1 MVRAFIG
8 MLVFVVLTACG
19 NVVESMGTET
29 STATSS
35 STTPEGKKAASNK
48 GQSSGQERD
57 EGVSLPA
64 VEPDVGDDD
73 SGGYLTGYVVSAF
86 DMNVNGRRYDDSE
99 DFYTQQLG
107 ELESEMEA
115 AGYAG
120 YSLSLS
126 GELGLD
132 DLKYGMDVYVVAH
145 GKTGFAGD
153 TTVNE
158 NGRFM
163 LGIPDGSGDE
173 VFRIRTNKRVSVILT
188 SPDKRD
194 VVRWCYNFSSAN
206 TEGTLHEPVLISEF
220 TTKLTRYQ
228 CSDSGNGMTLPANP
242 KAPQAAAAPVQAT
255 QPAQQ
260 PAAPAAQTQSKPKTD
275 DSDSDADSGTD
286 DDDEDTITV
295 IEGHV
300 TVSGGRDDDY

>member
-1 MVRAFIG
+1 MIRSLIG
-8 MLVFVVLTACG
+8 MFVVVALTACG
-19 NVVESMGTET
+19 SAVPMGTET
-29 STATSS
+29 STATSV
-35 STTPEGKKAASNK
+35 STTPEAKKAASNK
-48 GQSSGQERD
+48 GQSSGQEGD
-57 EGVSLPA
+57 EDA
-64 VEPDVGDDD
+64 QGDDT

-86 DMNVNGRRYDDSE
+86 DMDVNGRRYEDSE

-115 AGYAG
+115 AGYVG

-153 TTVNE
+153 TRVNE

-206 TEGTLHEPVLISEF
+206 TEGTLAEPILISQF

-228 CSDSGNGMTLPANP
+228 CSDSGNGMALPTNP
-242 KAPQAAAAPVQAT
+242 KAPQAAPAQAT

-260 PAAPAAQTQSKPKTD
+260 PAQPAAPASQSSKPAKASGSD
-275 DSDSDADSGTD
+275 DSDSDSESAD
-286 DDDEDTITV
+286 DDGGAV

-300 TVSGGRDDDY
+300 TVSGGRDVD

>member
-1 MVRAFIG
+1 MLKAFIS
-8 MLVFVVLTACG
+8 MFVVGSLTACG
-19 NVVESMGTET
+19 NIVESVGTET
-29 STATSS
+29 STATSV
-35 STTPEGKKAASNK
+35 STTPQAKKAASNN
-48 GQSSGQERD
+48 GQSPGQERD
-57 EGVSLPA
+57 AGESLPA
-64 VEPDVGDDD
+64 TQPDVGNDA
-73 SGGYLTGYVVSAF
+73 SGGYLTGYIVSAF
-86 DMNVNGRRYDDSE
+86 DMDVNGRRYADSE

-153 TTVNE
+153 TSVNE

-188 SPDKRD
+188 SSDKRD
-194 VVRWCYNFSSAN
+194 VVRWCYNFSSVN

-242 KAPQAAAAPVQAT
+242 KAAAVPVQAT

-260 PAAPAAQTQSKPKTD
+260 PAAPASQSSKPSNPKE
-275 DSDSDADSGTD
+275 SDSD
-286 DDDEDTITV
+286 EDTATTV

-300 TVSGGRDDDY
+300 TISGGRDDD

>member
-1 MVRAFIG
+1 MIRALIG
-8 MLVFVVLTACG
+8 MFVVIALTACG
-19 NVVESMGTET
+19 SAVPMGTET
-29 STATSS
+29 STATSV
-35 STTPEGKKAASNK
+35 STTPDTKKAASNK
-48 GQSSGQERD
+48 GQSSGQEGD
-57 EGVSLPA
+57 EG
-64 VEPDVGDDD
+64 EQGDDTQ
-73 SGGYLTGYVVSAF
+73 GGYLTGYVVSAF
-86 DMNVNGRRYDDSE
+86 DMDVNGRRYEDSE

-115 AGYAG
+115 AGYVG

-153 TTVNE
+153 TRVNE

-206 TEGTLHEPVLISEF
+206 TEGTLAEPVLISQF

-228 CSDSGNGMTLPANP
+228 CSDSGNGMALPTNP
-242 KAPQAAAAPVQAT
+242 KATQAAPVQAT
-255 QPAQQ
+255 QPAQ
-260 PAAPAAQTQSKPKTD
+260 PAAPAAPQSSKPAKASHSD
-275 DSDSDADSGTD
+275 ESDSESESADDDADA
-286 DDDEDTITV
+286 V

-300 TVSGGRDDDY
+300 TVAGGRDVD